1 MAALCGVMLGTAHAA
16 GPVKLL
22 AFGDSLTAGYGLPA
36 EDGFVPRLQAAL
48 RASGRDVI
56 EIDGGVSGDTTTD
69 AVARLDWSLA
79 DHPDAAIVEF
89 GANDGL
95 RGTDAALMERNL
107 TTILDRLAQD
117 HVPTLLS
124 GMYAPP
130 NFGPEYVTAFRH
142 VFDRLSS
149 RPGILYDPFFLQG
162 VALHQELIQPDGLH
176 PNAAGVVIIV
186 NRILPLVEKLVD
198 EATSARGHG

>member
-1 MAALCGVMLGTAHAA
+1 MLGTAHAA

-22 AFGDSLTAGYGLPA
+22 AFGDSLTSGYGLRT

-56 EIDGGVSGDTTTD
+56 VIDGGVSGDTSTD
-69 AVARLDWSLA
+69 GLARLDWSLA
-79 DHPDAAIVEF
+79 DHPDAAIVEL

-95 RGTDAALMERNL
+95 RGTDPSLMERNL
-107 TTILDRLAQD
+107 TTILDRLAQA
-117 HVPTLLS
+117 HIPTLLS
-124 GMYAPP
+124 GMYSPP
-130 NFGPEYVTAFRH
+130 NFGPEYTVAFRA

-162 VALHQELIQPDGLH
+162 AALHKELIQPDGLH
-176 PNAAGVVIIV
+176 PNAAGVIVIV
-186 NRILPLVEKLVD
+186 SRILPLVEKLVD
-198 EATSARGHG
+198 EAAAARGHG